1 MVTGYESKYYSD
13 ISRIERH
20 LERIAKALEKMADL
34 SWPVPQG
41 QDIEPVV
48 ISPVNDIKR
57 LVAYLNGEG

>member
-20 LERIAKALEKMADL
+20 LERIALALEKMADL
-34 SWPVPQG
+34 GWPVPQG

-48 ISPVNDIKR
+48 MPPTSDIQR
-57 LVAYLNGEG
+57 RAADLGQEG